1 MDNKRNVTVY
11 DVPDEATVEMTITTT
26 TLKRLKYLFES
37 YLKLHPEK
45 KQLAAMMLI
54 SDMSEDILK
63 ATSKDEEQIAINIEK
78 YRKAKEKAQKDPF
91 IYNVLTL
98 SSIISSIEYAF
109 HNAGILKERE
119 VEVNF
124 ASGDIAAF
132 YDQLKEESKKKD

>member
-1 MDNKRNVTVY
+1 
-11 DVPDEATVEMTITTT
+11 
-26 TLKRLKYLFES
+26 
-37 YLKLHPEK
+37 
-45 KQLAAMMLI
+45 MMLI

-109 HNAGILKERE
+109 HNAGKLKERE

-124 ASGDIAAF
+124 ASSDIAAF